1 MLLPILEGWDMRRR
15 EFITLVGGAAA
26 AWPVVARAQQQPALP
41 VLGYL
46 STRSPEDT
54 PHLLAAF
61 LEGLAQRGYVDGKSV
76 SIEYRW
82 ARGQYDR
89 LPAFASELVR
99 LPTSVLVA
107 TGGEPSALAAA
118 AATKTIPIVYLV
130 GGDPVKQG
138 LAASL
143 SQPGGNATGVT
154 LLTALL
160 EPKRFGLLRE
170 LVPGATTV
178 GVLLNPDFPPAEAA
192 LLDVQNAA
200 QGVGVQIE
208 VFRARTEDEIDAVFA
223 DISRQQLN
231 ALAITA
237 DPFFDTR
244 REKLVSLA
252 AQHAVPTMY
261 HFREYAEAGGLISYG
276 IDNVVAYRQVGIYAG
291 QILSGAKPSELPV
304 MQATKFLLVINMKTA
319 RTLGVKIS
327 DNLLSLADK
336 VVE

>member
-1 MLLPILEGWDMRRR
+1 MRRR
-15 EFITLVGGAAA
+15 EFITLVGTAAT
-26 AWPVVARAQQQPALP
+26 AWPVVARAQQPAIP
-41 VLGYL
+41 ILGYL

-54 PHLLAAF
+54 EHLLPAF
-61 LEGLAQRGYVDGKSV
+61 LSGLAQNGYVDGKTV
-76 SIEYRW
+76 TIEYRW

-89 LPAFASELVR
+89 LPALAAELIR
-99 LPTSVLVA
+99 LPLSILVA
-107 TGGEPSALAAA
+107 SGGEPSALAAA
-118 AATKTIPIVYLV
+118 AATKTIPIVYLI

-170 LVPGATTV
+170 LVPAAATV
-178 GVLLNPDFPPAEAA
+178 GVLLNPDFAPSEAA
-192 LLDVQNAA
+192 LLDVQKAA
-200 QGVGVQIE
+200 QAVGVQIQ
-208 VFRARTEDEIDAVFA
+208 VFRARNEGEVDAAFA
-223 DISRQQLN
+223 SISQQRLD

-244 REKLVSLA
+244 REKLVALA
-252 AQHAVPTMY
+252 ARYAVPTMY
-261 HFREYAEAGGLISYG
+261 HFREYALAGGLMSYG
-276 IDNVVAYRQVGIYAG
+276 IDNVAAYRQQGLYAG
-291 QILSGAKPSELPV
+291 QILNGSKPSELPV

-319 RTLGVKIS
+319 KTLGVKIS
-327 DNLLSLADK
+327 DNLLSLADE

>member
-1 MLLPILEGWDMRRR
+1 MRRR

-26 AWPVVARAQQQPALP
+26 AWPLVARAQQQPANP

-46 STRSPEDT
+46 SARSPEDT
-54 PHLLAAF
+54 GHLTPAF
-61 LEGLAQRGYVDGKSV
+61 LDGLARGGYLDGKNV

-89 LPAFASELVR
+89 LPALATELTR
-99 LPTSVLVA
+99 LPLSVLVA
-107 TGGEPSALAAA
+107 SGGEPSAHAAA
-118 AATKTIPIVYLV
+118 ASTKAIPIVYLI

-143 SQPGGNATGVT
+143 SKPGGNATGVT

-170 LVPGATTV
+170 LVPSAATV
-178 GVLLNPDFPPAEAA
+178 GVLLNPDFLPAEAA
-192 LLDVQNAA
+192 LLDVQSAA
-200 QGVGVQIE
+200 QAVGVQIQ
-208 VFRARTEDEIDAVFA
+208 VFRARTEDEIDTAFA
-223 DISRQQLN
+223 GISQQRLG

-244 REKLVSLA
+244 REKLVGLA
-252 AQHAVPTMY
+252 AHHAVPTIY

-276 IDNVVAYRQVGIYAG
+276 IDNVAAYRQVGVYAG
-291 QILSGAKPSELPV
+291 QILSGAKPAELPV

-319 RTLGVKIS
+319 KTLGVKIS
-327 DNLLSLADK
+327 DNLLSLADE